1 MGKSLEKST
10 HRVIIIKRIILQGIT
25 LLVEDN
31 DELAQFYRL
40 NLKVWV
46 GANVKRVSSIKGLEK
61 FVQQEENIDL
71 IISKSTFSPIVQ
83 KVLELD
89 SLSNIAHIDIG
100 TKNFEGYSV
109 ESGLD
114 IKPLIQSCAKALGV
128 TASDMA
134 KLEVPEY
141 FPIDLPHFAVL
152 KTAICRVFKK
162 GKSRHG
168 LAFEVDEPINREK
181 LVQLKKEGHDTLF
194 VHKVDRLRMV
204 TNINQEIATK
214 IDMDVL
220 NPAEALAAN
229 EMAHELLQFKLR
241 RIGITP
247 ETTAL
252 ANKSIKNMV
261 AASKKFPK
269 LKKLMGRLIK
279 NKAGYLFKHSQIMMY
294 VCSHLMDHM
303 EWGSEEQKK
312 TINFVAFFHDIV
324 LENDEQAMIHSEE
337 DLKSSRLDQ
346 REKDLVMTHA
356 QKSAEVVVKFP
367 SAPMGAD
374 VIVRQHH
381 GVPHGVG
388 FSQTYGGNL
397 SPMTIVFILAE
408 DFVDHLIK
416 SGTELNVEEKI
427 TEMRERFPTQR
438 FKKIIDVLE
447 TVTL

>member
-1 MGKSLEKST
+1 
-10 HRVIIIKRIILQGIT
+10 LQGIT

-31 DELAQFYRL
+31 DEMAQFYRL

-46 GANVKRVSSIKGLEK
+46 GAEVKRVSSIKGLEK
-61 FVQQEENIDL
+61 FVQQDEKVAL
-71 IISKSTFSPIVQ
+71 IISKSTFSPVVKKI
-83 KVLELD
+83 LELD
-89 SLSNIAHIDIG
+89 ALKEIAHIDIG

-162 GKSRHG
+162 GKTRPG

-181 LVQLKKEGHDTLF
+181 LLKLKKEGHDTLF

-204 TNINQEIATK
+204 HNINQEIATK
-214 IDMDVL
+214 IDMEVL

-229 EMAHELLQFKLR
+229 EMAHELLQYKLKKV
-241 RIGITP
+241 GITP

-269 LKKLMGRLIK
+269 LKKLMARLIK
-279 NKAGYLFKHSQIMMY
+279 NKAGYLFKHSQVMMY

-324 LENDEQAMIHSEE
+324 LETDEQAMIHSEE
-337 DLKSSRLDQ
+337 QLAASRLNSK
-346 REKDLVMTHA
+346 EKELVNKHA
-356 QKSAEVVVKFP
+356 QMSAEVVVKFP

-388 FSQTYGGNL
+388 FSKTYGGNL

-408 DFVDHLIK
+408 DFVDHLIN
-416 SGTELNVEEKI
+416 SGADLDIDTKI
-427 TEMRERFPTQR
+427 AEMRERFTTQR
-438 FKKIIDVLE
+438 FKKIIDILE
-447 TVTL
+447 TITL